1 MKREVFGCETSELVV
16 AYDGTNYCGWQ
27 VQPNGITIEGVLN
40 RELSKLLKEDIVVIG
55 ASRTDSGVH
64 SYGNVAVFDT
74 NARMPAEK
82 ISYAVWGNV
91 HFLCKAVMAPASDA
105 AEFFNTFQLKTHCS
119 HIRRDILRGSSASA
133 SCRAVIFVLCIIVSH
148 NYKKHQAE
156 IECMI
161 YARNSVQ
168 MNKNYLMRRNIQLES
183 ADERIF

>member
-1 MKREVFGCETSELVV
+1 MSVKRVKLVV

-82 ISYAVWGNV
+82 ISYALNQRLPEDIVV
-91 HFLCKAVMAPASDA
+91 
-105 AEFFNTFQLKTHCS
+105 AEFLQRYHRTG
-119 HIRRDILRGSSASA
+119 IRVIVT
-133 SCRAVIFVLCIIVSH
+133 AV
-148 NYKKHQAE
+148 KHMSTA
-156 IECMI
+156 
-161 YARNSVQ
+161 
-168 MNKNYLMRRNIQLES
+168 
-183 ADERIF
+183 F